1 MCSHCAFLSN
11 LFHGQIAQIYIDQ
24 LSDPEDKNVV
34 LENFLEQI
42 TLKPCNFWA
51 GEALE
56 ARRRDNPNITL
67 AQNDIPKFF
76 KFLQK
81 KNSRLGKKAP
91 ANFFTI
97 FGAGI
102 CKNNV
107 ARCLLL
113 FNKCRKS
120 LLSSLEIFFCR
131 NLKNFGMSF
140 WANVMLRQSHVWAS
154 RAYPA
159 QKPQGLRLVCSKKF
173 SMAAFFSFLG
183 HLIDGQLFNL
193 FARETNLK
201 KQSSVLPAW
210 AQGWR
215 NWGGRGA
222 HIIWKNLPHGFDVY

>member
-1 MCSHCAFLSN
+1 MTQKTKNLALEKFL
-11 LFHGQIAQIYIDQ
+11 
-24 LSDPEDKNVV
+24 VRT
-34 LENFLEQI
+34 
-42 TLKPCNFWA
+42 TLKPLDFWA

-81 KNSRLGKKAP
+81 KNSRLDKKAP

-97 FGAGI
+97 LGAGI

-107 ARCLLL
+107 ARCLLS

-140 WANVMLRQSHVWAS
+140 WANLMLGLSRLRAS
-154 RAYPA
+154 RASPA
-159 QKPQGLRLVCSKKF
+159 QKSRGLRVVLSKNFSRATFLVYWV
-173 SMAAFFSFLG
+173 
-183 HLIDGQLFNL
+183 
-193 FARETNLK
+193 T
-201 KQSSVLPAW
+201 
-210 AQGWR
+210 
-215 NWGGRGA
+215 
-222 HIIWKNLPHGFDVY
+222 